1 MWYHNGITVPKI
13 KFRPFLLS
21 LQVSDVLRWVCRT
34 TLTWHIHLFM
44 CASFIAL
51 HIADASCTGKIV
63 VSKMKTDMLLYD
75 TLQFSSCLENADRLA
90 EYEDLTDGSLIH
102 EILLQMY
109 VIVVVIYLCTADI
122 FNLMC
127 QYWFTY
133 GDCWYSLTWKSHIL
147 WKKLLSFCR
156 DPEPMHHGVIPCLG
170 SVSVRIRNMDIII
183 KNIKALYEVSVII
196 RIFIFNLFIDYFFI
210 VFCSSLRLKC
220 SA

>member
-1 MWYHNGITVPKI
+1 
-13 KFRPFLLS
+13 
-21 LQVSDVLRWVCRT
+21 
-34 TLTWHIHLFM
+34 M

-133 GDCWYSLTWKSHIL
+133 GDC
-147 WKKLLSFCR
+147 
-156 DPEPMHHGVIPCLG
+156 
-170 SVSVRIRNMDIII
+170 
-183 KNIKALYEVSVII
+183 
-196 RIFIFNLFIDYFFI
+196 
-210 VFCSSLRLKC
+210 
-220 SA
+220 